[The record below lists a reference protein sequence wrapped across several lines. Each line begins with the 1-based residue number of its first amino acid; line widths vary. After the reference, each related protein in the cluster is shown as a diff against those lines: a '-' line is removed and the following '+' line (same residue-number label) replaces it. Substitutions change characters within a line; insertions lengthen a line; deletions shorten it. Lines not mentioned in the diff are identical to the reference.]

1 MANTLLTPSWILK
14 EVGRAYEN
22 SVKFIANIR
31 QYDNRYEFGG
41 AKIGNTVQYRLPQRW
56 IVADGQALQ
65 EQPILDQTVPI
76 TLTNQKHIDFAWSSS
91 QATTEVEDV
100 QRRYTKPA
108 GAALASVADAFAFSA
123 VYRDVYNSVGT
134 PGTTPNATLTYLQA
148 GVKLADQSAPDDGLV
163 GVLDPMA
170 MATIAN
176 TSSLLFNPPSTIA
189 GNYRKGQFGGMQLG
203 FEEWYRDQNRPTHT
217 TGTFTASTPIMAS
230 AGQTGSTISITGWAS
245 GATTLK
251 RGDIITIAGVFS
263 VNRLSYVSTGRLQQ
277 FTITADT
284 ADVTGATA
292 TLPISPSIITSGPLQ
307 TVSNSAA
314 NGAAV
319 TVWSANPA
327 GGVLATTASPQSLM
341 FHPEAF
347 AFVTADLDM
356 PNGGAKATRISSAV
370 GNLSLRMAEQWSAL
384 TDQNVTRIDMLIGA
398 AAPRPEWAVRVVG

>member
-1 MANTLLTPSWILK
+1 MANTLITPSWVLK
-14 EVGRAYEN
+14 EVGRSYEN

-76 TLTNQKHIDFAWSSS
+76 TLTNQKHIDFAWSSA

-100 QRRYTKPA
+100 QKRYTKPA

-123 VYRDVYNSVGT
+123 VYRDVYNAVGT

-176 TSSLLFNPPSTIA
+176 TSSVLFNPPSTIA

-251 RGDIITIAGVFS
+251 RGDILTIAGVFS

-284 ADVTGATA
+284 ADAAGATA

-307 TVSNSAA
+307 TVNASAA

-319 TVWSANPA
+319 TVWSANPV
-327 GGVLATTASPQSLM
+327 GGVLATTASPQSMM

-384 TDQNVTRIDMLIGA
+384 TDQNITRIDMLIGA

>member
-1 MANTLLTPSWILK
+1 MANTLITPSWVLK

-56 IVADGQALQ
+56 IVSDGQALQ

-76 TLTNQKHIDFAWSSS
+76 SLTNQKHIDFGWSSS
-91 QATTEVEDV
+91 QSTTEIENI
-100 QRRYTKPA
+100 QKRYTKPA
-108 GAALASVADAFAFSA
+108 GAALASVADAFTFAA
-123 VYRDVYNSVGT
+123 TYKDVYNMVGI

-148 GVKLADQSAPDDGLV
+148 GVKLADQSAPDDGLI

-176 TSSLLFNPPSTIA
+176 TSTVLFQPPSTIS
-189 GNYRKGQFGGMQLG
+189 GNYKKGQFGGQQLG
-203 FEEWYRDQNRPTHT
+203 FEEWYRDQNRPVHT
-217 TGTFTASTPIMAS
+217 TGTFTAATPLVNGAN
-230 AGQTGSTISITGWAS
+230 QTGSTININGWAA
-245 GATTLK
+245 GATFLK
-251 RGDIITIAGVFS
+251 KGDIFTIAGVFG

-284 ADVTGATA
+284 NDAAGVTA
-292 TLPISPSIITSGPLQ
+292 TLPISPPIIISGPLQ
-307 TVSNSAA
+307 TVTNSPA
-314 NGAAV
+314 NAAV
-319 TVWSANPA
+319 VLVWSATS
-327 GGVLATTASPQSLM
+327 GGALATTASPVSMM

-356 PNGGAKATRISSAV
+356 PNGGAKGTRISSAV
-370 GNLSLRMAEQWSAL
+370 GNLALRMVEQYDAK
-384 TDQNVTRIDMLIGA
+384 TDQNINRIDMLIGA
-398 AAPRPEWAVRVVG
+398 AVPRPEWAVRVQG